1 MYMKPTYLRRTWHS
15 LAALTLLAAITALS
29 VGCTQTQKTGD
40 NPSLAKLREGFNN
53 PPREAQVCTWWHW
66 LDGNVTREGIT
77 ADLEAM
83 HRVGIHEAPLFNG
96 GMGFPQGPVEYMS
109 DEWLELFKHAASEA
123 KRLGME
129 LSFHNGPG
137 WSSSG
142 GPWVKPEDAMQTV
155 TWSEQQVEGG
165 RTVCLVMP
173 KPKTNHGCYQDI
185 AVLAF
190 PTPMMTQRIGSLDV
204 KTLANNAFQ
213 RHLMPSLREVPDS
226 AVVHQADIVDLTDQM
241 QPGGTLAWEAP
252 EGRWT
257 ILRFGFTPTGMT
269 NHPALAGGNGL
280 ECDKMSRKALDAF
293 WAGGIQPI
301 IDRLG
306 SLVGTGLTGSLID
319 SYEVGCGNWTPG
331 FENEF
336 KARRHYDLKLFLPAM
351 AGYYVESGP
360 VAERFLWDLRLTVGE
375 LMAENYYEYFAE
387 LCKKHGMR
395 FLTEPY
401 EGPFNALEV
410 GREAD
415 VPMSEFWVGNNE
427 FSGMANLAASIAHAN
442 GRQVVGAESFTAT
455 GMESRH
461 RNHPGMLKAQGD
473 YNWSNGVNRFILHT
487 NAHQPWEVGP
497 GFSLGQYG
505 TNFNRHNTWW
515 EQGRAW
521 MDYCARSQFLLQQ
534 GEGVQDILVFVGES
548 SPNMG
553 EERSD
558 IRELG
563 LDYDQ
568 ISATQLRKVSVRN
581 SMLRS
586 AVGREYRF
594 LVLPGNE
601 QPTLALL
608 SLLKSFVKSGACII
622 GPRPKGQPTL
632 EGYPESDAEYQAMV
646 DELWGPEGSNDGKI
660 QDLTIAEAASKTGLK
675 ADFSGGQ
682 GDTRLLYIHRSTK
695 EAEVYFISNQLKE
708 YRTER
713 CTFRVSGLVPE
724 LWNAQKGTME
734 AVPAWNEQDG
744 MTEISLDFGPEEA
757 YFIVFR
763 EPMKGDVQFTSI
775 QQALSSVQD
784 EPLPGF
790 EILRAEYGQFLP
802 EGMVEITQKLNN
814 RMKDGR
820 LNVVADNGLA
830 GGDPYYGVVKS
841 AYVKYTTGGKVHTI
855 NVPESHRLE
864 LPQPG
869 ETGDLCIV
877 AAFYGHIPTAFNY
890 ERAPQSTDV
899 TNLVTQKTEAGQYIF
914 NAEEVKAPFG
924 PLAESMGEPRLHL
937 KYVVGGEIY
946 DKYFTDAQTVN
957 LTGHKDEPRVVID
970 GGEPYWLTP
979 APGEVTLTDTEGH
992 SLQAHVEDV
1001 PAPIALD
1008 GSWEVHLNQ
1017 KWGREWD
1024 IQLPKLV
1031 SLSEVEEPDVK
1042 YFSGTAIYKSAFTI
1056 PEDYLNDDLM
1066 LELRLGQVYVIAEL
1080 YINDTDMG
1088 ILWNAPYSKD
1098 ITKAVQA
1105 GVNTIEVRVTNQ
1117 WINRLIGD
1125 ERLPRDFEQRGIRYA
1140 EWPEWMQ
1147 HPENRTSG
1155 RTTFV
1160 AWRHWNGDDPLQ
1172 PAGLV
1177 GPVVIKPYAK
1187 VKID

>member
-1 MYMKPTYLRRTWHS
+1 MKKKTAIILSALLVCLMSCTPTTAVKDKS
-15 LAALTLLAAITALS
+15 LKS
-29 VGCTQTQKTGD
+29 
-40 NPSLAKLREGFNN
+40 LREGFNN
-53 PPREAQVCTWWHW
+53 PPKEAQVCTWWHW

-83 HRVGIHEAPLFNG
+83 HRVGIHEATLFNG
-96 GMGFPQGPVEYMS
+96 GMGFPQGAVEYLS

-155 TWSEQQVEGG
+155 VWSEQQVEGG
-165 RTVCLVMP
+165 RTLCLVMP
-173 KPKTNHGCYQDI
+173 KPTMRHECYQDI

-190 PTPMMTQRIGSLDV
+190 PTPLAAQRIGDLNN
-204 KTLANNAFQ
+204 KTLANNVYR
-213 RHLMPSLREVPDS
+213 RHLMPSLNEIADS
-226 AVVHQADIVDLTDQM
+226 AVVHLADIVDLTSQM
-241 QPGGTLAWEAP
+241 QPGGTLQWDAP
-252 EGRWT
+252 DGHWT
-257 ILRFGFTPTGMT
+257 ILRIGFTPTGMT

-306 SLVGTGLTGSLID
+306 PLVGTGLTGSLID

-331 FENEF
+331 FETEF

-375 LMAENYYEYFAE
+375 LMAENYYDYFAE

-415 VPMSEFWVGNNE
+415 VPMSEFWVGSND

-455 GMESRH
+455 DMESRH
-461 RNHPGMLKAQGD
+461 RNYPGMLKAQGD
-473 YNWSNGVNRFILHT
+473 FNWTNGVNRFILHT

-515 EQGRAW
+515 EQSRAW

-534 GEGVQDILVFVGES
+534 GEGVQDVLVFIGES

-553 EERSD
+553 SERPE
-558 IRELG
+558 IREIG

-568 ISATQLRKVSVRN
+568 VTDTKLTQMSVRDGK
-581 SMLRS
+581 LCTPQGRS
-586 AVGREYRF
+586 YHFMALSGS
-594 LVLPGNE
+594 E

-608 SLLKSFVKSGACII
+608 RQLKTFIKAGACII
-622 GPRPKGQPTL
+622 GPRPQGQPTL

-695 EAEVYFISNQLKE
+695 EAEIYFVSNQMKE

-713 CTFRVSGLVPE
+713 CTFRVAGRVPE
-724 LWNAQKGTME
+724 LWNAQQGTME
-734 AVPAWNEQDG
+734 PVPAWTESNG
-744 MTEISLDFGPEEA
+744 TTEIELAFKPEEA

-763 EPMKGDVQFTSI
+763 EPMKGDVQLTSI
-775 QQALSSVQD
+775 QQVLSSVQD

-830 GGDPYYGVVKS
+830 GGDPYHGVVKS

-877 AAFYGHIPTAFNY
+877 AAFYGRIPTAFNY

-957 LTGHKDEPRVVID
+957 LTGHKDEPRVIIED
-970 GGEPYWLTP
+970 GEPYWLTP
-979 APGEVTLTDTEGH
+979 APGEVALTDAQGH
-992 SLQAHVEDV
+992 TLQAHVEDV

-1031 SLSEVEEPDVK
+1031 SLSEMEDDDVK
-1042 YFSGTAIYKSAFTI
+1042 YFSGTAVYTSAFTL
-1056 PEDYLNDDLM
+1056 PDDYLTDDIVFD
-1066 LELRLGQVYVIAEL
+1066 LRLGQVFVIAEL
-1080 YINDTDMG
+1080 FVNDEDMG

-1125 ERLPRDFEQRGIRYA
+1125 ERLPLDYEPKGITYA
-1140 EWPEWMQ
+1140 QWPEWMQ
-1147 HPENRTSG
+1147 HPDERPSG

-1160 AWRHWNGDDPLQ
+1160 AWKHWNDDDALMPS
-1172 PAGLV
+1172 GLA
-1177 GPVVIKPYAK
+1177 GPVIIKPYVK
-1187 VKID
+1187 VKIE